1 MSRHAA
7 WAGVNTV
14 SNWGEAQDGRC
25 HFYDGS
31 DLVSVSRGE
40 RDRERGKVVWWG
52 LNDTRWGQRA
62 GQGQSRW
69 RPAGRHWADM
79 SCWRA
84 SDPGQFLCNLCVCVC
99 MCALTHTHTSR
110 ASKTCPPVQRHNGS
124 AAFPGLHT
132 HLMCTHMHNR
142 RCFEAPD
149 SLSSG
154 SYK

>member
-52 LNDTRWGQRA
+52 LSDTGEVK
-62 GQGQSRW
+62 GQGRDSRGGDQQ
-69 RPAGRHWADM
+69 AVTGLTWAVEEPVTRD
-79 SCWRA
+79 S
-84 SDPGQFLCNLCVCVC
+84 FYVTCVCVC
-99 MCALTHTHTSR
+99 VCVHSHTHTSR